1 MGRQRP
7 YRSPSRRTH
16 DAYTAYLS
24 KPMHTSSTLLRN
36 LLIILAL
43 LALLFLGRTV
53 LIPLFYGLLLALVL
67 YPLVAKLEQR
77 RVPRWMAITLGLL
90 LVGGV
95 FGGLLGMLFWQLNGF
110 VGQLAEFTD
119 DEGTGFKALWSWL
132 NQRLTDLSDD
142 HNEAWWGPALNNLP
156 GKMTPYLGTLLN
168 GLFGML
174 FNLFIIP
181 VFTALLLYNRGI
193 YVAALTALVS
203 VEWRPRVPALMQRAV
218 TNYARFILGMVQVY
232 LIVGTLNTI
241 GFLLLGVPNALLF
254 GMLTAVATMIPY
266 VGILFSSLLPITL
279 AYTTSG
285 SMWMPAGVIAVLG
298 LVQYL
303 EANLIFPKVVGGKLG
318 LNTLASL
325 VVIFA
330 GALLW
335 GMAGMILF
343 LPLMSIVMLVS
354 KEVPEWKALRLLL
367 GAQVTSENGQ
377 DPLEA

>member
-1 MGRQRP
+1 
-7 YRSPSRRTH
+7 
-16 DAYTAYLS
+16 
-24 KPMHTSSTLLRN
+24 MHTTSPLLRN
-36 LLIILAL
+36 LLITLSVLVILY
-43 LALLFLGRTV
+43 LGRSV
-53 LIPLFYGLLLALVL
+53 MIPLFYSLLVALVI
-67 YPLVAKLEQR
+67 YPLVSTLEQKR
-77 RVPRWMAITLGLL
+77 LPRWLAITLGLMV
-90 LVGGV
+90 VGVV
-95 FGGLLGMLFWQLNGF
+95 FGGLLGVLIWQLNSF
-110 VGQLAEFTD
+110 LAELAEFNTTD
-119 DEGTGFKALWSWL
+119 ETGFKALWTWI
-132 NQRLTDLSDD
+132 NERITDLSDD
-142 HNEAWWGPALNNLP
+142 HREEWWGPAMDNLP
-156 GKMTPYLGTLLN
+156 GKMTPYIGTMLN
-168 GLFGML
+168 GVFGML

-181 VFTALLLYNRGI
+181 VFTALLLYNRGT

-203 VEWRPRVPALMQRAV
+203 TDWKPKLPALMQRAV

-285 SMWMPAGVIAVLG
+285 SIWMPIGVIAVLG
-298 LVQYL
+298 FVQYL

-325 VVIFA
+325 VIIFA

-367 GAQVTSENGQ
+367 GDEHKS
-377 DPLEA
+377 

>member
-1 MGRQRP
+1 
-7 YRSPSRRTH
+7 
-16 DAYTAYLS
+16 
-24 KPMHTSSTLLRN
+24 MHTTSPLLRN
-36 LLIILAL
+36 LLTTLAALAILY
-43 LALLFLGRTV
+43 LGRTV
-53 LIPLFYGLLLALVL
+53 LIPLFYSLLVALVI
-67 YPLVAKLEQR
+67 YPLVSKLER
-77 RVPRWMAITLGLL
+77 KRVPRWLAITLGLL
-90 LVGGV
+90 LVGMV
-95 FGGLLGMLFWQLNGF
+95 FGGLLGVLVWQVNGF
-110 VGQLAEFTD
+110 LGQLPQFT
-119 DEGTGFKALWSWL
+119 GTGSTGFKALWSWL
-132 NQRLTDLSDD
+132 NDLLTGLADD
-142 HNEAWWGPALNNLP
+142 HLDEWWGPAVSTLP
-156 GKMTPYLGTLLN
+156 GKVAPYVSAVLN

-181 VFTALLLYNRGI
+181 VFTALLLYNRGT

-203 VEWRPRVPALMQRAV
+203 PAWKPKLPALMQRSV

-241 GFLLLGVPNALLF
+241 GFLLLGVPNAILF

-266 VGILFSSLLPITL
+266 VGIIFSSLLPITL

-285 SMWMPAGVIAVLG
+285 SLWMPVGVILVLG

-325 VVIFA
+325 VIIFA

-343 LPLMSIVMLVS
+343 LPLASIVMLAS
-354 KEVPEWKALRLLL
+354 KDVPEWKALRLIL
-367 GAQVTSENGQ
+367 G
-377 DPLEA
+377 EAPK